1 MLWYCRYTWH
11 HDTSRE
17 QVAQRVIAQHEAG
30 TNQPDK
36 IRGWYDLAGGG
47 AGFLL
52 VETDNPQDLTTLF
65 QPYLDVMNVDIH
77 AVIENDY
84 NETIERLSQMGRGR

>member
-11 HDTSRE
+11 HHTTRE
-17 QVAQRVIAQHEAG
+17 QVAARVIAQHEAG

-36 IRGWYDLAGGG
+36 IRGWFDLAGGG

-52 VETDNPQDLTTLF
+52 VETDNPQDLTSML
-65 QPYLDVMNVDIH
+65 QPYLDVMNIDVH

-84 NETIERLSQMGRGR
+84 DETIERLKQVGQGR

>member
-1 MLWYCRYTWH
+1 
-11 HDTSRE
+11 
-17 QVAQRVIAQHEAG
+17 VAARVIAQHEAG

-36 IRGWYDLAGGG
+36 IRGWFDLAGGG

-52 VETDNPQDLTTLF
+52 VETDNPQDLTSML
-65 QPYLDVMNVDIH
+65 QPYLDVMNIDVH

-84 NETIERLSQMGRGR
+84 DETIERLKQVGQGR